1 MVHIKQRYDNV
12 VKSVEDKRTYRGLLL
27 NNHLKVLL
35 ISDPTTDKS
44 SAAMDINIGEYIYC
58 LNCCLLLGHMENDF
72 AALHFVK
79 IEGLVRKGPFRV
91 QTLII

>member
-44 SAAMDINIGEYIYC
+44 SAAMDINIGEDIYRLVESLFGIVRESHGKGDGDFVV
-58 LNCCLLLGHMENDF
+58 LNLL
-72 AALHFVK
+72 K
-79 IEGLVRKGPFRV
+79 
-91 QTLII
+91 

>member
-44 SAAMDINIGEYIYC
+44 SAAMDINIGEDIYC
-58 LNCCLLLGHMENDF
+58 LVENLFCTVRESHGKGDFVVLNLL
-72 AALHFVK
+72 K
-79 IEGLVRKGPFRV
+79 
-91 QTLII
+91 

>member
-1 MVHIKQRYDNV
+1 M

-44 SAAMDINIGEYIYC
+44 SAAMDVNIGEDIYRLVESLFC
-58 LNCCLLLGHMENDF
+58 IVRESHEKGDFVVLNLL
-72 AALHFVK
+72 K
-79 IEGLVRKGPFRV
+79 
-91 QTLII
+91 

>member
-44 SAAMDINIGEYIYC
+44 SAAMDINIGEDIYRLVERLFC
-58 LNCCLLLGHMENDF
+58 IGRE
-72 AALHFVK
+72 LHGKRFCSPKFFEIKYVT
-79 IEGLVRKGPFRV
+79 RKGP
-91 QTLII
+91 

>member
-1 MVHIKQRYDNV
+1 MVHIKERYDNV

-44 SAAMDINIGEYIYC
+44 SAAMDVNIGKDI
-58 LNCCLLLGHMENDF
+58 
-72 AALHFVK
+72 
-79 IEGLVRKGPFRV
+79 
-91 QTLII
+91 

>member
-1 MVHIKQRYDNV
+1 M

-44 SAAMDINIGEYIYC
+44 SAAMDINIGEDIYR
-58 LNCCLLLGHMENDF
+58 
-72 AALHFVK
+72 
-79 IEGLVRKGPFRV
+79 LVESLERV
-91 QTLII
+91 TW